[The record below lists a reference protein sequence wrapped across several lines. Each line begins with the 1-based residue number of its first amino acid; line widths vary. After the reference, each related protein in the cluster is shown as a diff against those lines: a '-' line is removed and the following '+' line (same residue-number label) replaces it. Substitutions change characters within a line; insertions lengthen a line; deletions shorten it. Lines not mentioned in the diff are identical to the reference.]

1 MENKIYE
8 TIIVGAGPAGL
19 TASIYASRYMVDH
32 LVIGHLPGGMAS
44 EATEIHNWPG
54 DKAINGYD
62 LAQRMIEHA
71 KGLGAEIIGDTVVD
85 IKKEQELFKVI
96 TQAQKEFQAKTVILA
111 LGTERRKLN
120 IPGEKEFLGH
130 GVCYCATCDGPLYR
144 NKTIAVVGGGN
155 AGVGAALYLV
165 NLVNKLYLITNEAEL
180 RAEDKLIR
188 LVHDHSSRIE
198 IILNNGIKEL
208 KGDHRLN
215 KMILKQEHNGQTEFA
230 IEGIFVEIGGIPPKE
245 LLEKI
250 NIETD
255 QKGYI
260 KINPDCSTNIEG
272 LFAAGDIT
280 NGNNGFRQIIT
291 AAASGAIAQNSVY
304 NYLRKK

>member
-85 IKKEQELFKVI
+85 IKKEQEIFKVI
-96 TQAQKEFQAKTVILA
+96 TQGQKEFQAKTVILA

-120 IPGEKEFLGH
+120 IPGEKEFFGK

-144 NKTIAVVGGGN
+144 NKTIAIVGGGN
-155 AGVGAALYLV
+155 AGVGAAIYLS
-165 NLVNKLYLITNEAEL
+165 NLVNKLYLITNEKEL
-180 RAEDKLIR
+180 RAETKLHELIYNNPK
-188 LVHDHSSRIE
+188 IE
-198 IILNNGIKEL
+198 VILENGIKEL
-208 KGDHRLN
+208 KGDQKLSSMVLD
-215 KMILKQEHNGQTEFA
+215 KEHNGQAEIA

-280 NGNNGFRQIIT
+280 NGNNGFRQIVT